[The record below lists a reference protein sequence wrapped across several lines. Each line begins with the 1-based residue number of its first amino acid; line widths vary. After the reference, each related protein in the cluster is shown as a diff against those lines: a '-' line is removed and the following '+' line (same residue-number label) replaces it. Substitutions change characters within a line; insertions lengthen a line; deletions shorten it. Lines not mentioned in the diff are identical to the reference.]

1 MKQTTEKYTILYARL
16 SQDDGS
22 QGESNSI
29 SNQRLILE
37 KYAKDNG
44 FENLKFLFDDGYSGT
59 NFNRPAFKE
68 LMELVENDEVE
79 TIIVKDM
86 SRFGRE
92 YLEVGRYTEIIFP
105 NYDVRFIAIG
115 DNIDSRYGVDDFAP
129 FKNIINELYA
139 KDCSRKI
146 RAANRAKAETG
157 ARVGKRAPYGYMKD
171 PDDPKRKI
179 VVDPESAEVVKY
191 IFKLCVEGNGP
202 SKIAKRIT
210 EEKIFMPNY
219 YWYTKG
225 MSYTSTTDMSNPYR
239 WEQTTIRHILENE
252 VYLGHTINLKTTTK
266 SFKNKKKIEV
276 PKEEQ
281 LRFENTHPAII
292 SQKVWDIVQD
302 IRQHKRRRTNMD
314 EQDMFSGMVYCKD
327 CGTTMVLHRASTMT
341 KRDYNFACRTYKK
354 KGKEVCTAHFIKED
368 QLAKIVLD
376 DLRRVT
382 HYARQ
387 HELMFAEV
395 VAKKNSKET
404 QKEITLLTKEIATL
418 KRRDEELTKLFK
430 RLYEDNVLGKIPNE
444 VFRKLSDDYLAEQKE
459 IQSIIPIKESK
470 LEKLRDSVANV
481 NAFIEEAKEITE
493 INELTATIL
502 HRFIDK
508 IVVGERTEKYSRT
521 ALQEIQIHY
530 RYIGLLDDVIEQP
543 ASREQQEVA

>member
-29 SNQRLILE
+29 SNQRLMLE
-37 KYAKDNG
+37 KYANDNG
-44 FENLKFLFDDGYSGT
+44 FENLKFMADDGYSGT

-68 LMELVENDEVE
+68 MMELVENDEVE

-92 YLEVGRYTEIIFP
+92 YLEVGKYTEIIFP

-115 DNIDSRYGVDDFAP
+115 DNIDSLYGVDDFAP

-157 ARVGKRAPYGYMKD
+157 ARVGTNVPFGYMKD
-171 PDDPKRKI
+171 PEDPKRKL
-179 VVDPESAEVVKY
+179 VPDPESAEIVKY
-191 IFKLCVEGNGP
+191 IFQLCVEGNGP
-202 SKIAKRIT
+202 SRIASRLSK
-210 EEKIFMPNY
+210 EKIFMPNY
-219 YWYTKG
+219 YWYSKG
-225 MSYTSTTDMSNPYR
+225 MSYTKTVDLSDPYR
-239 WEQTTIRHILENE
+239 WQQTTVRHILENE

-266 SFKNKKKIEV
+266 SFKNKKKIEI
-276 PKEEQ
+276 PKEDH
-281 LRFENTHPAII
+281 LRFENTHTALIT
-292 SQKVWDIVQD
+292 QKVWDIVQD

-314 EQDMFSGMVYCKD
+314 EQDMFSGVVYCKD
-327 CGTTMVLHRASTMT
+327 CGAKMVLHRAQTM
-341 KRDYNFACRTYKK
+341 KESQYNFMCGTYKK

-368 QLAKIVLD
+368 QLAKVILD
-376 DLRRVT
+376 DLKRVT

-387 HELMFAEV
+387 HETMFAEII
-395 VAKKNSKET
+395 AKKNSKES
-404 QKEITLLTKEIATL
+404 QKEMTMLVKEIDTL
-418 KRRDEELTKLFK
+418 RRRDNELTALFK

-444 VFRKLSDDYLAEQKE
+444 IFRKLSDDYLKEQKE
-459 IQSIIPIKESK
+459 IQSTIPEKERR
-470 LEKLRDSVANV
+470 LEKLKSTVANV
-481 NAFIEEAKEITE
+481 TAFIEEAKAITD
-493 INELTATIL
+493 IKELTATLL

-508 IVVGERTEKYSRT
+508 IVIGERTEKYSRT
-521 ALQEIQIHY
+521 AMQEIQIHY
-530 RYIGLLDDVIEQP
+530 RYIGLLDKVIED
-543 ASREQQEVA
+543 AAEKECKSVA